1 MGSKTRISIS
11 YNNRTWFIFYGRQT
25 KISKIMTKKL
35 EDLLNI
41 EPTKQSKQ
49 TKTEEKLIAP
59 KPVKDSSP
67 VIVNLQDRLEE
78 FDKISSALPKVKGLG
93 DISDQEL
100 DTLASKAEQAFD
112 DLMDLGMNVEAKYGS
127 RMFEVAG
134 NMLKTAVDAKSAKID
149 KKLKMVELQLK
160 KLAID
165 KKDRGIEDDPVE
177 GKGYIIADRN
187 SILEKLKNVNK

>member
-1 MGSKTRISIS
+1 
-11 YNNRTWFIFYGRQT
+11 
-25 KISKIMTKKL
+25 MTKKL

-49 TKTEEKLIAP
+49 TKTEEKLIVP
-59 KPVKDSSP
+59 KPVKDSVP